1 MQLIKSTYVETKQ
14 FSSEANE
21 NKFLND
27 YGFAKLTTLKKYNN
41 FMFVCK
47 KSKVGSNSSVY
58 LHYQPVIG

>member
-27 YGFAKLTTLKKYNN
+27 YGFAKLTTLKKI
-41 FMFVCK
+41 FLLVSLFVK
-47 KSKVGSNSSVY
+47 KVK
-58 LHYQPVIG
+58 